1 MGTVNIQ
8 GREGGMLNL
17 AQGHPTSTVLTYMLD
32 APAGKHCLISALDDL
47 PWYERR
53 KDTSFV
59 LLEQW
64 PPK

>member
-1 MGTVNIQ
+1 
-8 GREGGMLNL
+8 MLNL

-32 APAGKHCLISALDDL
+32 APAGKHCLISALDGL
-47 PWYERR
+47 PWYEHR